1 MASHTGSEGLVKL
14 VDEDGDTVGELTSW
28 TLSASA
34 ETIDATILSSAAKVT
49 KAGTKSYTGSVEMFW
64 DETDTAQTSIVEA
77 AEVTFLFLPE
87 GNSTGDVSWSVSGIV
102 DSLEFGAAVDGMV
115 TASASFA
122 SNGALTRGT
131 VS

>member
-1 MASHTGSEGLVKL
+1 MAAHTGSEGLVQAG
-14 VDEDGDTVGELTSW
+14 GDTVAQLTSW

-34 ETIDATILSSAAKVT
+34 ETIDATILSSTDKAT
-49 KAGTKSYTGSVEMFW
+49 KAGVKSYTGSVEMFW
-64 DETDTAQTSIVEA
+64 DETDTAQTTIVEA

-87 GNSTGDVSWSVSGIV
+87 GNTSTDVSWSVSGIV
-102 DSLEFGAAVDGMV
+102 ASLEFGAAVDGMV

>member
-1 MASHTGSEGLVKL
+1 MANHTGVEGLVQA
-14 VDEDGDTVGELTSW
+14 GGATIAELTSW

-34 ETIDATILSSAAKVT
+34 EVIDATILSSTDKVT
-49 KAGTKSYTGSVEMFW
+49 KSGTKSYTGSVEMFW
-64 DETDTAQTSIVEA
+64 DESDSAQTSLVEA
-77 AEVTFLFLPE
+77 SEVVFLFLPE
-87 GNSTGDVSWSVSGIV
+87 GNTSSDVSWSVSGIV

>member
-1 MASHTGSEGLVKL
+1 MANHTGVDGLVQ
-14 VDEDGDTVGELTSW
+14 VGGNTIAELTSW
-28 TLSASA
+28 TLSASG
-34 ETIDATILSSAAKVT
+34 EVIDATVLTSANKVT

-64 DETDTAQTSIVEA
+64 DESDTAQTAVVEA
-77 AEVTFLFLPE
+77 AELTFLFLPE

>member
-1 MASHTGSEGLVKL
+1 MAAHTGSEGLVQAG
-14 VDEDGDTVGELTSW
+14 GDTVAQLTSW

-34 ETIDATILSSAAKVT
+34 ETIDATILSSTDKAT
-49 KAGTKSYTGSVEMFW
+49 KAGVKSYTGSVEMFW
-64 DETDTAQTSIVEA
+64 DETDTAQTTIVEA

-87 GNSTGDVSWSVSGIV
+87 GNTSTDVSWSVSGIV

>member
-1 MASHTGSEGLVKL
+1 MAAHTGSEGLVQAG
-14 VDEDGDTVGELTSW
+14 GDTVAQLTSW

-34 ETIDATILSSAAKVT
+34 EVIDATILSSTDKVT

-64 DETDTAQTSIVEA
+64 DETDTAQTAIVEA

-87 GNSTGDVSWSVSGIV
+87 GNTSTDVSWSVSGIV

>member
-1 MASHTGSEGLVKL
+1 MANHTGVDGLVQA
-14 VDEDGDTVGELTSW
+14 GGNTVAELTSW

-34 ETIDATILSSAAKVT
+34 EVIDATLLTSTSKVT
-49 KAGTKSYTGSVEMFW
+49 KAGSKSYTGSVEMFW
-64 DETDTAQTSIVEA
+64 DESDTAQTSIVEA

-87 GNSTGDVSWSVSGIV
+87 GNTSGDVSWSVSGIV

-122 SNGALTRGT
+122 SNGALTRAT

>member
-1 MASHTGSEGLVKL
+1 MANHTGVDGLVQA
-14 VDEDGDTVGELTSW
+14 GGNTIAELTSW
-28 TLSASA
+28 TLSASG
-34 ETIDATILSSAAKVT
+34 EVIDATLLTSTSKVT

-64 DETDTAQTSIVEA
+64 DESDTAQTSIVEA

>member
-14 VDEDGDTVGELTSW
+14 TSTSGDTVGELTSW

-34 ETIDATILSSAAKVT
+34 EVIDATILSSAAKVT
-49 KAGTKSYTGSVEMFW
+49 KAGVKSYTGSVEMFW
-64 DETDTAQTSIVEA
+64 DETDTAQTTIVEA

-87 GNSTGDVSWSVSGIV
+87 GNTSSDVSWSVSGIV
-102 DSLEFGAAVDGMV
+102 DSLEFGAAVDGMI

>member
-1 MASHTGSEGLVKL
+1 MANHTGVDGLVQA
-14 VDEDGDTVGELTSW
+14 GGNTVAELTSW
-28 TLSASA
+28 TLSASG
-34 ETIDATILSSAAKVT
+34 EVIDATLLTSTSKVT

-64 DETDTAQTSIVEA
+64 DESDTAQTSIVEA

>member
-1 MASHTGSEGLVKL
+1 MAAHTGSEGLVQAG
-14 VDEDGDTVGELTSW
+14 GDTVAQLTSW

-34 ETIDATILSSAAKVT
+34 ETIDATILSSTDKAK
-49 KAGTKSYTGSVEMFW
+49 KAGVKSYTGSVEMFW
-64 DETDTAQTSIVEA
+64 DEGDTAQTSIQEG
-77 AEVTFLFLPE
+77 AELAFVFLPE
-87 GNSTGDVSWSVSGIV
+87 GGDVSGDISWTVTGIV

-131 VS
+131 VA

>member
-1 MASHTGSEGLVKL
+1 MANHTGVDGLVQA
-14 VDEDGDTVGELTSW
+14 GGNTVAELTSW

-34 ETIDATILSSAAKVT
+34 EVIDATLLTSTSKVT
-49 KAGTKSYTGSVEMFW
+49 KAGSKSYTGSVEMFW
-64 DETDTAQTSIVEA
+64 DESDTAQTSIVEA

-87 GNSTGDVSWSVSGIV
+87 GNTSGDVSWSVSGIV

>member
-1 MASHTGSEGLVKL
+1 VASHTGSEGLVQA
-14 VDEDGDTVGELTSW
+14 GGNTIAELTSW

-34 ETIDATILSSAAKVT
+34 EVIDATILSSTDKVT

-64 DETDTAQTSIVEA
+64 DETDTAQTAIVEA
-77 AEVTFLFLPE
+77 AEVVFLFLPE
-87 GNSTGDVSWSVSGIV
+87 GNTSSDVSWSVSGIV

-122 SNGALTRGT
+122 SNGALTRST
-131 VS
+131 V

>member
-1 MASHTGSEGLVKL
+1 MANHTGVDGLVQA
-14 VDEDGDTVGELTSW
+14 GGNTVAELTSW

-34 ETIDATILSSAAKVT
+34 EVIDATLLTSTSKVT
-49 KAGTKSYTGSVEMFW
+49 KAGSKSYTGSVEMFW

-87 GNSTGDVSWSVSGIV
+87 GNTSGDVSWSVSGIV

-122 SNGALTRGT
+122 SNGALTRAT